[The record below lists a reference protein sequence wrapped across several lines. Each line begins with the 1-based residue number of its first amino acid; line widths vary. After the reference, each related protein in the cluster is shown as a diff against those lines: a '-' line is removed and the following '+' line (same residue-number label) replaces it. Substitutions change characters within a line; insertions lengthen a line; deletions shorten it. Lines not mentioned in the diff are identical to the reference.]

1 MFVKAGALAKQFPTF
16 TTLIRLF
23 PSVNSPVPHKCG
35 SVAKSFPTFPALVRP
50 FSSVDSPVLNKYVFI
65 AEGFPTFAAL
75 VRPLS
80 SVDSLVLSKPVLAA
94 EGFPTVAALVVPR
107 STVSGL
113 HTLSVPL
120 WSELVLEKVR
130 ANREILPRLLA
141 RERLLGCMNNTSLHK
156 GLPHVSSKEFLST
169 VLLKSH
175 TCPTQCLDRVYSQV
189 LSEMQTTFYIQVTHL
204 PGIGLLD
211 GQVCL

>member
-1 MFVKAGALAKQFPTF
+1 M
-16 TTLIRLF
+16 
-23 PSVNSPVPHKCG
+23 
-35 SVAKSFPTFPALVRP
+35 
-50 FSSVDSPVLNKYVFI
+50 DSPVLNKYVFI

-75 VRPLS
+75 IRPLT

>member
-1 MFVKAGALAKQFPTF
+1 MFTKAGALAKEFPTF

-23 PSVNSPVPHKCG
+23 SSVNSQVP
-35 SVAKSFPTFPALVRP
+35 
-50 FSSVDSPVLNKYVFI
+50 NKYVFV
-65 AEGFPTFAAL
+65 AEGFSTFTTFI
-75 VRPLS
+75 RPLS

-94 EGFPTVAALVVPR
+94 EGFPTFTALIAPQSIVR
-107 STVSGL
+107 GL
-113 HTLSVPL
+113 HTLGVLL
-120 WSELVLEKVR
+120 WSDLVLEKIK

-141 RERLLGCMNNTSLHK
+141 WGKLLGCMNGTSLHK
-156 GLPHVSSKEFLST
+156 GLTHVSSKQFLST
-169 VLLKSH
+169 VRLKFH

-189 LSEMQTTFYIQVTHL
+189 LSETQTTFSIQVTHL